1 MPYRAQLKVRF
12 GDIDHAGIVYYPRVL
27 HYFHVAMEEFFEEA
41 LGIDYPQV
49 LERHRFGLPT
59 VHLETD
65 FRRPLRYGDRIEVA
79 VEVEEVGESSIRWRY
94 TAYKQGDPEPVA
106 EGRTV
111 TVALDLDRFAK
122 RPIPDWL
129 RAALA
134 RAPAGAPP
142 EPAPPGR

>member
-12 GDIDHAGIVYYPRVL
+12 GDIDHAGIVYYPRFL

-49 LERHRFGLPT
+49 LDRHRFGLPT

-65 FRRPLRYGDRIEVA
+65 FRRPLRYGDVIE
-79 VEVEEVGESSIRWRY
+79 VEVEVERVGESSIAWRY
-94 TAYKQGDPEPVA
+94 TVYRKDDPEPVA
-106 EGRTV
+106 EARTV
-111 TVALDLDRFAK
+111 TVGLDLDRFEK

-134 RAPAGAPP
+134 RLQM
-142 EPAPPGR
+142 